1 MDSLIQIRNM
11 SVKGSDKP
19 NFQNPIIQNINL
31 DISRNDIIGIVGPS
45 GSGKTTL
52 VKAIALL
59 NPYLVK
65 GEYNYSD
72 QQVIPLKDGNRFKQ
86 IRKNLI
92 FIHQQP
98 VLFKGSVRYNI
109 QYSLNLR
116 KIKDK
121 NYTNQLISSFK
132 LNEIMDRNVDLISGG
147 EKQRVSLLRAMV
159 VKPQVLVLDE
169 PTQNLD
175 PANISNIEKNLGLY
189 RKNENGT
196 IIIVTHNL
204 FQAQRITN
212 KIIVLINGEIVEYG
226 DTKELFS
233 NPKKNMTLDFLSGKV
248 IF

>member
-92 FIHQQP
+92 LYI
-98 VLFKGSVRYNI
+98 
-109 QYSLNLR
+109 
-116 KIKDK
+116 
-121 NYTNQLISSFK
+121 
-132 LNEIMDRNVDLISGG
+132 
-147 EKQRVSLLRAMV
+147 LL
-159 VKPQVLVLDE
+159 
-169 PTQNLD
+169 
-175 PANISNIEKNLGLY
+175 
-189 RKNENGT
+189 
-196 IIIVTHNL
+196 
-204 FQAQRITN
+204 
-212 KIIVLINGEIVEYG
+212 
-226 DTKELFS
+226 
-233 NPKKNMTLDFLSGKV
+233 
-248 IF
+248 